1 MATPRGLKLKLP
13 ESYNG
18 KRDLMVIENWC
29 FSVDQYL
36 SLAEDIRAGKHSAFV
51 GTLLTGNA
59 LSWYR
64 AQLRAWEVKGKD
76 PAALTWDSIKRG
88 LMKYFAPVNAARSLR
103 DEGHSSRQ
111 TTSVGE
117 YVTQLTTYASTS
129 WNSATSN
136 FSTNSSMVEAKEG
149 PMLAMRA
156 VELEQKDMAEG
167 AIENTEDIEIVTPAP
182 GTAPNIPIVDH
193 MLRKSDTL
201 PLFGEESD
209 PEAEHP
215 IEIDIIGR
223 TGFKKAVWSL
233 TSEEVMVMFLV
244 ETPSEKIKSKPK
256 EGSPNFI
263 MRDFGDVFSQIYQP
277 ESQWIDMWFLTS
289 TKSRELHHTTEAY
302 TGCPNQSWMNY
313 MPRYKVCPKTAKY
326 NHLIVTVFL
335 GLMKSQTD
343 FMVPVGFQRLT

>member
-136 FSTNSSMVEAKEG
+136 FSTNSSMVEAKG
-149 PMLAMRA
+149 
-156 VELEQKDMAEG
+156 QF
-167 AIENTEDIEIVTPAP
+167 
-182 GTAPNIPIVDH
+182 GTQ
-193 MLRKSDTL
+193 TL
-201 PLFGEESD
+201 PPADSGRSHHD
-209 PEAEHP
+209 CGP
-215 IEIDIIGR
+215 IRQYYVRQQD
-223 TGFKKAVWSL
+223 S
-233 TSEEVMVMFLV
+233 
-244 ETPSEKIKSKPK
+244 
-256 EGSPNFI
+256 
-263 MRDFGDVFSQIYQP
+263 
-277 ESQWIDMWFLTS
+277 
-289 TKSRELHHTTEAY
+289 
-302 TGCPNQSWMNY
+302 
-313 MPRYKVCPKTAKY
+313 
-326 NHLIVTVFL
+326 
-335 GLMKSQTD
+335 
-343 FMVPVGFQRLT
+343 